1 MIKAV
6 FFDLDGTLLPMN
18 EDEFVKYYFGFL
30 CQKVAHLGYDKEELV
45 KVIWAGTKAMIKNDG
60 SKTNEQ
66 AFWELFESVYGKER
80 LKDKELFDDFYVN
93 EFNKVKVCCHEN
105 PYAREIVDFVKSKGL
120 KLILAT
126 NPLSLMMDK

>member
-60 SKTNEQ
+60 S
-66 AFWELFESVYGKER
+66 
-80 LKDKELFDDFYVN
+80 
-93 EFNKVKVCCHEN
+93 
-105 PYAREIVDFVKSKGL
+105 IV
-120 KLILAT
+120 T
-126 NPLSLMMDK
+126 